1 MHRMGSGGRPATV
14 ATGDAMTDRQ
24 QRQARFRDW
33 FRARHTPNAMSAR
46 VGMHSKVHDM
56 RIAAK
61 SCDNTTDDMPIQFR
75 NPDILLRHIVG
86 DTLCH
91 GRQAKMHV
99 GCIGCNQ
106 TSRQRIHIF

>member
-1 MHRMGSGGRPATV
+1 MGGEVDFRMSICLGRFNYV
-14 ATGDAMTDRQ
+14 VN
-24 QRQARFRDW
+24 QR
-33 FRARHTPNAMSAR
+33 TPNAMTAR

-56 RIAAK
+56 RIVAK
-61 SCDNTTDDMPIQFR
+61 ICDNAADDMPIQFR
-75 NPDILLRHIVG
+75 NPDILLRHVVG